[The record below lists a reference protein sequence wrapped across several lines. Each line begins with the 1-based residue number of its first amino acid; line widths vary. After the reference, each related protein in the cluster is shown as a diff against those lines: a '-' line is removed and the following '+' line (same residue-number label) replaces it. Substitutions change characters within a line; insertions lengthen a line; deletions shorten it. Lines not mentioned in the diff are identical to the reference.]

1 MLPRPSG
8 FMAGLQYDISAR
20 QKKLEKKLYPYG
32 PPYLAEYG
40 GDLPAEVCWGWDL
53 LLPHHNTTLLEFYD
67 NNRFLRPILTY
78 CPTSATKRIHP

>member
-53 LLPHHNTTLLEFYD
+53 PRPYNPPTHSPPPPPPQHHFV
-67 NNRFLRPILTY
+67 RIL
-78 CPTSATKRIHP
+78 